1 MQDNIYKL
9 YVTDEE
15 YDFIQKL
22 LQEHYYEL
30 NQMTKDE
37 RLQYFRSICNENNLN
52 FEKEINGTVYKVNTY
67 FDENADETIL
77 QKILRITKKS

>member
-22 LQEHYYEL
+22 LQEHYNNL
-30 NQMTKDE
+30 NKMPKDE
-37 RLQYFRSICNENNLN
+37 RLQYFRIICYENNLN

-67 FDENADETIL
+67 FNENAEETIL
-77 QKILRITKKS
+77 QKFLRITKKS